1 MAQFLPG
8 KSGNPFGRP
17 PGVMD
22 CRTKWRHQ
30 LEQDAPEIL
39 AKCVSMALEGD
50 ATALKL
56 CIERLAP
63 PIRARAEP
71 ICFELAQDQ
80 GLVEQ
85 GSAVL
90 AAVAQGILSPDV
102 GEKLLSSLAGL
113 GRLKELDEFERRI
126 VALEN
131 KHAT

>member
-1 MAQFLPG
+1 MFEPG
-8 KSGNPFGRP
+8 QSGNPEGRK
-17 PGVMD
+17 PGVPD
-22 CRTKWRHQ
+22 RRTEWRRQ
-30 LEQDAPEIL
+30 LEKDAPAIL

-56 CIERLAP
+56 CVERLAP
-63 PIRARAEP
+63 AIRARVEP
-71 ICFELAQDQ
+71 ICFDLPQDE

-85 GSAVL
+85 GGAVL
-90 AAVAQGILSPDV
+90 AAVAQGILSPDI